1 MRSETI
7 VMKRCFT
14 LFLVA
19 CMLTGCG
26 LAQNVSDGTASVVK
40 AVFYRQ
46 VNTLHL
52 DFVARAA
59 LNPDED
65 GMPLVTE
72 VWVYQLKDRQAF
84 DKADYAG
91 LQSDAHSV
99 LSADLLAERDIQVR
113 PGSTISL
120 DMPLDDKAQYVGLVA
135 QFRTPDAR
143 KNDWRLV
150 LMRGEL
156 DPDKART
163 LVLKE
168 DSMTL
173 KSPGAE

>member
-1 MRSETI
+1 
-7 VMKRCFT
+7 MKRYFT

-19 CMLTGCG
+19 CLLAGCG

-59 LNPDED
+59 LNPDVD

-72 VWVYQLKDRQAF
+72 VGLYQLKDRQAF
-84 DKADYAG
+84 DKADYAE

-99 LSADLLAERDIQVR
+99 LSADLLAEKNIQLR

-120 DMPLDDKAQYVGLVA
+120 DMPLDEKAQYVGLVA

-150 LMRGEL
+150 LTRDEL
-156 DPDKART
+156 DPDKARI
-163 LVLKE
+163 LMLE
-168 DSMTL
+168 GHSISL

>member
-1 MRSETI
+1 
-7 VMKRCFT
+7 MKRYFT
-14 LFLVA
+14 LLLVA
-19 CMLTGCG
+19 CLLAGCG

-46 VNTLHL
+46 VNTLYL

-72 VWVYQLKDRQAF
+72 IGVYQLKDRQAF
-84 DKADYAG
+84 DKADYTG
-91 LQSDAHSV
+91 LQSDAHSL
-99 LSADLLAERDIQVR
+99 LSTDLLAEKSIRLR

-120 DMPLDDKAQYVGLVA
+120 DMPLDENARYVGLVA
-135 QFRTPDAR
+135 QFRTPDAH

-150 LMRGEL
+150 LTREEL

-163 LVLKE
+163 LELE
-168 DSMTL
+168 GDSVTL
-173 KSPGAE
+173 KAPGVK